1 MDRAQPN
8 NPLHGLTLEEIVTR
22 LVDHY
27 GWQELAER
35 VPIHCFQNEPSVRSS
50 LKFLRRMAWARGK
63 VEALYIGT
71 DLEPPAATA
80 RAHAVEP
87 RVATTRES

>member
-8 NPLHGLTLEEIVTR
+8 NPLHGVTLEEIVTR
-22 LVDHY
+22 LVEHY
-27 GWQELAER
+27 GWDELADR

-50 LKFLRRMAWARGK
+50 LKFLRRMPWARSK

-71 DLEPPAATA
+71 RFAPPGVVRAAKPSEP
-80 RAHAVEP
+80 
-87 RVATTRES
+87 